1 MKNDYGSG
9 PEKISIPPTL
19 LFSLFGDHPD
29 VRFSAPSDF
38 KQVGD
43 IIYLVGASKQELG
56 ASELAFMLTESGEA
70 VGVGG
75 QVPQLPEPTKNL
87 DRYRALSQSIRDGL
101 VTTAHDCSEG
111 GLAVALAEMCIGGR
125 MGAHIDIDG
134 SGDADIWGRLWGE
147 SLGRIVVAVSPVH
160 NDTFLATMKG
170 HETTVLGRVTAEPTL
185 VIEDGLDELLSLDVE
200 TMVEAWKGTLD
211 LTGGVA

>member
-29 VRFSAPSDF
+29 VRFSATSDF

-43 IIYLVGASKQELG
+43 VIYLVGASKQELG

-134 SGDADIWGRLWGE
+134 TGEADVWGRLWGE
-147 SLGRIVVAVSPVH
+147 SL
-160 NDTFLATMKG
+160 
-170 HETTVLGRVTAEPTL
+170 
-185 VIEDGLDELLSLDVE
+185 SLIHI
-200 TMVEAWKGTLD
+200 
-211 LTGGVA
+211 

>member
-1 MKNDYGSG
+1 
-9 PEKISIPPTL
+9 
-19 LFSLFGDHPD
+19 
-29 VRFSAPSDF
+29 
-38 KQVGD
+38 
-43 IIYLVGASKQELG
+43 
-56 ASELAFMLTESGEA
+56 MLTESGEA

-134 SGDADIWGRLWGE
+134 TGEADVWGRLWGE
-147 SLGRIVVAVSPVH
+147 SLGRIVVAVSPEH